1 MPAGPETV
9 SNVATRE
16 DANERKRAAKLVAIP
31 IHLAIF
37 CQIDCFG
44 VMLTST
50 LFLIDTCVAVP
61 VVPRNAL
68 WPFSFH
74 MKMGDGCKET
84 FPVSQGN
91 ILHCQQLPSVA
102 SASLGNQCWHQS
114 TGAMT

>member
-1 MPAGPETV
+1 MPAGPATV

-37 CQIDCFG
+37 WQIDCFG
-44 VMLTST
+44 VMLTSR
-50 LFLIDTCVAVP
+50 LFLIDTCVAAP

-74 MKMGDGCKET
+74 MKMGDGCKEMFHS
-84 FPVSQGN
+84 FPRKY
-91 ILHCQQLPSVA
+91 IA
-102 SASLGNQCWHQS
+102 SNCHP
-114 TGAMT
+114 